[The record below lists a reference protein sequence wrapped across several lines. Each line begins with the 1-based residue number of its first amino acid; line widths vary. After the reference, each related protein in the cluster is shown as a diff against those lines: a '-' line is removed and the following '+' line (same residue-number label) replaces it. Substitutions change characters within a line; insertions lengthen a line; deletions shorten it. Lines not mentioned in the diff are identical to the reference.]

1 MASTA
6 GKGRRT
12 AAADTPP
19 ASRQLA
25 RPVFAQPE
33 PTPDPTLFRV
43 RHASDAPA
51 YRRIDELNREHRI
64 APLPFPAPRGLP
76 EPRLTLTEILGG
88 DARRTTAISAGGQ
101 LVFHATGDCG
111 STRGPATQNQVADKM
126 VGDFTA
132 SAAREAPQFALL
144 LR

>member
-1 MASTA
+1 MASPA
-6 GKGRRT
+6 GKRRRT

-64 APLPFPAPRGLP
+64 AP
-76 EPRLTLTEILGG
+76 
-88 DARRTTAISAGGQ
+88 
-101 LVFHATGDCG
+101 
-111 STRGPATQNQVADKM
+111 
-126 VGDFTA
+126 
-132 SAAREAPQFALL
+132 
-144 LR
+144 